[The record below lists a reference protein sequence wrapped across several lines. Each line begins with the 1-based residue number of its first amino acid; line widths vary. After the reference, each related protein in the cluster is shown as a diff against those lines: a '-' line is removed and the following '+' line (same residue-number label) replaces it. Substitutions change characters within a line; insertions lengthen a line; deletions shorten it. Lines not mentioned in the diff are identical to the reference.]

1 MSVSVTLPALGESV
15 TEGTVTRWL
24 KAEGER
30 VEADEPL
37 LEVSTDKVDTEIPAP
52 ASGILASIKVAE
64 DETVEVGA
72 ELAIIDDGSG
82 APAAEAA
89 PAQQAPAQEAPAQE
103 APAPQAA
110 PSTETQTPAP
120 APTAEAASGGGSAEG
135 TDVVLPALGESVTE
149 GTVTRWLK
157 QVGEEVAEDE
167 PLLEVSTDKVDTEI
181 PAPVAGVLLE
191 IVVGEDETAEVGAKL
206 AVIGA
211 AGSAPAAAP
220 AQAAPAQAASA
231 PAAAPAPAQPAPA
244 QQAPAQQA
252 PAPAQPAPA
261 AQAPVPDPA
270 PQTPAAAPQAPAP
283 QPAAAPAAPAQQAP
297 AAAPAPSGAGDDGA
311 YVTPLVRKLA
321 SESGVDLGAVKGTG
335 VGGRIRKQD
344 VIAAAEAAKAAAPA
358 PAAAAA
364 PAAKAAPSLEASPL
378 RGQTV
383 KMTRMRKV
391 IGDNMMK
398 ALHSQAQ
405 LTTVVEVDITK
416 LMKLRAAA
424 KDSFA
429 AREGVKLSPMPFFV
443 KAAAQALKAH
453 PVVNARINEDEGTIT
468 YFDSENIGI
477 AVDSEKGLM
486 TPVIKGAGNLNLAGI
501 SKATAELAGKVRAN
515 KITPDELSG
524 ATFTISNTGSR
535 GALFDTVIVPPN
547 QVAILGIG
555 ATVKRPAVIETA
567 EGTVIGVR
575 DMTYLSL
582 SYDHRLVDGADA
594 ARYLTA
600 VKAILEAGEFEV
612 ELGL

>member
-1 MSVSVTLPALGESV
+1 MAVSVTLPALGESV

-37 LEVSTDKVDTEIPAP
+37 LEVSTDKVDTEIPSPVA
-52 ASGILASIKVAE
+52 GVLASIKVAE

-72 ELAIIDDGSG
+72 ELAVIDDGTG
-82 APAAEAA
+82 APAEAPAPAAEPEAAPAPEPAPAPAAEAPAA
-89 PAQQAPAQEAPAQE
+89 PAAAPEPAETPAAPAGG
-103 APAPQAA
+103 
-110 PSTETQTPAP
+110 
-120 APTAEAASGGGSAEG
+120 ASG

-157 QVGEEVAEDE
+157 EVGEEVAEDE

-181 PAPVAGVLLE
+181 PSPVAGVLLE
-191 IVVGEDETAEVGAKL
+191 ILVGEDETAEVGAKL
-206 AVIGA
+206 AVVGA
-211 AGSAPAAAP
+211 PGA
-220 AQAAPAQAASA
+220 A
-231 PAAAPAPAQPAPA
+231 PAAAPAPAAPAPA
-244 QQAPAQQA
+244 PAAAA
-252 PAPAQPAPA
+252 PAPAPAPAAPEAPAAQPAPA
-261 AQAPVPDPA
+261 APA
-270 PQTPAAAPQAPAP
+270 APAP
-283 QPAAAPAAPAQQAP
+283 APAPVAAAPAAAPAAPAPAPVAAAPVTPAAPAP
-297 AAAPAPSGAGDDGA
+297 AAAQPADDGA

-321 SESGVDLGAVKGTG
+321 SENGVDLSTVKGTG

-344 VIAAAEAAKAAAPA
+344 VIAAAEAAKAAAAPA
-358 PAAAAA
+358 PAAAA
-364 PAAKAAPSLEASPL
+364 PAAAAKKTPTLEASPL

-383 KMTRMRKV
+383 KMPRIRKV
-391 IGDNMMK
+391 IGDNMVK
-398 ALHSQAQ
+398 ALHEQAQ
-405 LTTVVEVDITK
+405 LSSVVEVDVTR
-416 LMKLRAAA
+416 LMRLRGQA

-453 PVVNARINEDEGTIT
+453 PAINARINVEDGTIT
-468 YFDSENIGI
+468 YFDTENVGI

-486 TPVIKGAGNLNLAGI
+486 TPVIKHAGDLNIAGI
-501 SKATAELAGKVRAN
+501 AKATAELAGKVRAN

-535 GALFDTVIVPPN
+535 GALFDTIIVPPN

-555 ATVKRPAVIETA
+555 ATVKRPAVIET
-567 EGTVIGVR
+567 EDGTVIGVR
-575 DMTYLSL
+575 DMTYLTL

>member
-1 MSVSVTLPALGESV
+1 MAVSVSLPALGESV

-37 LEVSTDKVDTEIPAP
+37 LEVSTDKVDTEIPSP
-52 ASGILASIKVAE
+52 AAGILASIKVAE

-72 ELAIIDDGSG
+72 ELAVIDDGSG
-82 APAAEAA
+82 PAPEAANAAQPAAESAPAAEPAQEEAPAPAAEAPAAPAPAAEAPAAEAA
-89 PAQQAPAQEAPAQE
+89 PAGG
-103 APAPQAA
+103 
-110 PSTETQTPAP
+110 
-120 APTAEAASGGGSAEG
+120 ASG
-135 TDVVLPALGESVTE
+135 TDVTLPALGESVTE

-157 QVGEEVAEDE
+157 EVGEEVAEDE

-181 PAPVAGVLLE
+181 PSPAAGVLLE

-211 AGSAPAAAP
+211 PGAAPAAAAP
-220 AQAAPAQAASA
+220 AAPAAPAPAAEKPA
-231 PAAAPAPAQPAPA
+231 PAAPAAPAPEPAAPAAPAAAAPAPAQPA
-244 QQAPAQQA
+244 APAAPAPAA
-252 PAPAQPAPA
+252 PAPAQPA
-261 AQAPVPDPA
+261 APSA
-270 PQTPAAAPQAPAP
+270 P
-283 QPAAAPAAPAQQAP
+283 AAPAAPASP
-297 AAAPAPSGAGDDGA
+297 ADDGA

-321 SESGVDLGAVKGTG
+321 NEHGVSLSDVKGTG

-344 VIAAAEAAKAAAPA
+344 VIAAAEAKKTAPA

-364 PAAKAAPSLEASPL
+364 PAASKAPSIEASPL

-405 LTTVVEVDITK
+405 LTSVVEVDITK
-416 LMKLRAAA
+416 LMKLRAKA
-424 KDSFA
+424 KDAFA

-453 PVVNARINEDEGTIT
+453 PVVNARINDDEGTIT

-477 AVDSEKGLM
+477 AVDAEKGLM
-486 TPVIKGAGNLNLAGI
+486 TPVIKGAGDLNIAGI
-501 SKATAELAGKVRAN
+501 SKKTAELAGKARGGGL
-515 KITPDELSG
+515 TPDDMSG
-524 ATFTISNTGSR
+524 ATFTVSNTGSR

-547 QVAILGIG
+547 QAAILGIG
-555 ATVKRPAVIETA
+555 ATVKRPVVINHPDLGETIA
-567 EGTVIGVR
+567 IR

-594 ARYLTA
+594 ARYLTT

>member
-1 MSVSVTLPALGESV
+1 MAVSVTLPALGESV

-37 LEVSTDKVDTEIPAP
+37 LEVSTDKVDTEIPSPVA
-52 ASGILASIKVAE
+52 GVLASIKVAE

-72 ELAIIDDGSG
+72 ELAVIDDGTG
-82 APAAEAA
+82 APAETPAPAAEPEAAPAPEPAPAPAAEAPAA
-89 PAQQAPAQEAPAQE
+89 PAAAPEPAETPAAPAGG
-103 APAPQAA
+103 
-110 PSTETQTPAP
+110 
-120 APTAEAASGGGSAEG
+120 ASG

-157 QVGEEVAEDE
+157 EVGEEVAEDE

-181 PAPVAGVLLE
+181 PSPVAGVLLE
-191 IVVGEDETAEVGAKL
+191 ILVGEDETAEVGAKL
-206 AVIGA
+206 AVVGA
-211 AGSAPAAAP
+211 PGA
-220 AQAAPAQAASA
+220 A
-231 PAAAPAPAQPAPA
+231 PAAAPAPAAPAPA
-244 QQAPAQQA
+244 PAAAA
-252 PAPAQPAPA
+252 PAPAPAPAAPEAPAAQPAPA
-261 AQAPVPDPA
+261 APA
-270 PQTPAAAPQAPAP
+270 APAP
-283 QPAAAPAAPAQQAP
+283 APAPVAAAPAAAPAAPAPAP
-297 AAAPAPSGAGDDGA
+297 AAAAPVTPAAPAPAAAQPADDGA

-321 SESGVDLGAVKGTG
+321 SENGVDLSTVKGTG

-344 VIAAAEAAKAAAPA
+344 VIAAAEAAKAAAAPA
-358 PAAAAA
+358 PAAAA
-364 PAAKAAPSLEASPL
+364 PAAAAKKTPTLEASPL

-383 KMTRMRKV
+383 KMPRIRKV
-391 IGDNMMK
+391 IGDNMVK
-398 ALHSQAQ
+398 ALHEQAQ
-405 LTTVVEVDITK
+405 LSSVVEVDVTR
-416 LMKLRAAA
+416 LMRLRGQA

-453 PVVNARINEDEGTIT
+453 PAINARINVEDGTIT
-468 YFDSENIGI
+468 YFDTENVGI

-486 TPVIKGAGNLNLAGI
+486 TPVIKHAGDLNIAGI
-501 SKATAELAGKVRAN
+501 AKATAELAGKVRAN

-535 GALFDTVIVPPN
+535 GALFDTIIVPPN

-555 ATVKRPAVIETA
+555 ATVKRPAVIET
-567 EGTVIGVR
+567 EDGTVIGVR
-575 DMTYLSL
+575 DMTYLTL

>member
-1 MSVSVTLPALGESV
+1 MAVSVTLPALGESV

-37 LEVSTDKVDTEIPAP
+37 LEVSTDKVDTEIPSP
-52 ASGILASIKVAE
+52 AAGILASIKVAE

-72 ELAIIDDGSG
+72 ELAVIDDGTG
-82 APAAEAA
+82 AAAAA
-89 PAQQAPAQEAPAQE
+89 PAPVAEPVA
-103 APAPQAA
+103 APAPEPTPAA
-110 PSTETQTPAP
+110 QPSTEQAAPAP
-120 APTAEAASGGGSAEG
+120 APTAEAAAGAGSAQG

-157 QVGEEVAEDE
+157 SVGDSVEADE

-181 PAPVAGVLLE
+181 PAPTSGVLLE
-191 IVVGEDETAEVGAKL
+191 ITVGEDETAEVGAKL

-211 AGSAPAAAP
+211 PGA
-220 AQAAPAQAASA
+220 A
-231 PAAAPAPAQPAPA
+231 PAAAPAPA
-244 QQAPAQQA
+244 A
-252 PAPAQPAPA
+252 PAPAAAAPAPAAPVPAAPAPAPAAPAPAPVAAAPAPAAPAPAPVAPAPVTPAPAPA
-261 AQAPVPDPA
+261 AQATDE
-270 PQTPAAAPQAPAP
+270 
-283 QPAAAPAAPAQQAP
+283 
-297 AAAPAPSGAGDDGA
+297 GA

-321 SESGVDLGAVKGTG
+321 AENGVDLAAVKGTG

-344 VIAAAEAAKAAAPA
+344 VLAAAEAAKAAAAAPA
-358 PAAAAA
+358 PAAAA
-364 PAAKAAPSLEASPL
+364 PAAAAAKKAPKLEASPL

-383 KMTRMRKV
+383 KMPRIRKV
-391 IGDNMMK
+391 IGDNMVK
-398 ALHSQAQ
+398 ALHEQAQ
-405 LTTVVEVDITK
+405 LSSVVEVDVTR
-416 LMKLRAAA
+416 LMRLRAQA

-453 PVVNARINEDEGTIT
+453 PAVNARINVEEGTIT
-468 YFDSENIGI
+468 YFDTESVGI

-486 TPVIKGAGNLNLAGI
+486 TPVIKHAGDLNIAGI
-501 SKATAELAGKVRAN
+501 AKATADLAGKVRAN

-535 GALFDTVIVPPN
+535 GALFDTIIVPPN

-555 ATVKRPAVIETA
+555 ATVKRPAVIETE

-575 DMTYLSL
+575 DMTYLTL

>member
-1 MSVSVTLPALGESV
+1 MAVSVTLPALGESV

-37 LEVSTDKVDTEIPAP
+37 LEVSTDKVDTEIPSP
-52 ASGILASIKVAE
+52 AAGVLASIKVAE

-72 ELAIIDDGSG
+72 ELALIDDGSG
-82 APAAEAA
+82 APAA
-89 PAQQAPAQEAPAQE
+89 
-103 APAPQAA
+103 APAPAAEQAPEPAPEPAAAA
-110 PSTETQTPAP
+110 PSTEQAAPAP
-120 APTAEAASGGGSAEG
+120 APTADAAAGGGSAEG

-157 QVGEEVAEDE
+157 SVGDSVEADE

-181 PAPVAGVLLE
+181 PAPTSGTLLE

-206 AVIGA
+206 AVIGE
-211 AGSAPAAAP
+211 AGAAPAAAP
-220 AQAAPAQAASA
+220 AQEAPAAPAQ
-231 PAAAPAPAQPAPA
+231 PEPTPAPAPAQPAPA
-244 QQAPAQQA
+244 PQAPSAPAPQQQTTPAPEPAPSAPAPA
-252 PAPAQPAPA
+252 PAPAQ
-261 AQAPVPDPA
+261 
-270 PQTPAAAPQAPAP
+270 
-283 QPAAAPAAPAQQAP
+283 APAAPAAAKP
-297 AAAPAPSGAGDDGA
+297 ADDGA

-321 SESGVDLGAVKGTG
+321 AEQGVDLSTVKGTG

-344 VIAAAEAAKAAAPA
+344 VVAAGEAAKSAAATPA
-358 PAAAAA
+358 PAAAA
-364 PAAKAAPSLEASPL
+364 PSAAKKAPVLEASPL

-383 KMTRMRKV
+383 KMPRIRKV
-391 IGDNMMK
+391 IGDNMVK
-398 ALHSQAQ
+398 ALHEQAQ
-405 LTTVVEVDITK
+405 LSSVVEVDVTR
-416 LMKLRAAA
+416 LMKLRGRA
-424 KDSFA
+424 KDAFA

-453 PVVNARINEDEGTIT
+453 APINARINEAEGTIT
-468 YFDSENIGI
+468 YFDTENVGI

-486 TPVIKGAGNLNLAGI
+486 TPVIKNAGDLNLAGI
-501 SKATAELAGKVRAN
+501 AKATADLAGKVRAN

-535 GALFDTVIVPPN
+535 GALFDTIIVPPG

-555 ATVKRPAVIETA
+555 ATVKRPAVIETE

-575 DMTYLSL
+575 DMTYLTL

>member
-52 ASGILASIKVAE
+52 ASGVLASIKVAE

-72 ELAIIDDGSG
+72 ELAVIDDGSG
-82 APAAEAA
+82 APAAAPAPAAEAA
-89 PAQQAPAQEAPAQE
+89 AAPAQE
-103 APAPQAA
+103 APAPAA
-110 PSTETQTPAP
+110 ETPAAPAP
-120 APTAEAASGGGSAEG
+120 AAEAPAPAAAPAGGAEG

-157 QVGEEVAEDE
+157 EVGEEVTEDE

-181 PAPVAGVLLE
+181 PAPASGVLLE

-211 AGSAPAAAP
+211 PGAAPAAAP
-220 AQAAPAQAASA
+220 AAAAPAPAAEA
-231 PAAAPAPAQPAPA
+231 PAPAAPAAPAPAPAPAQPAAPAPAQPAPA
-244 QQAPAQQA
+244 
-252 PAPAQPAPA
+252 
-261 AQAPVPDPA
+261 
-270 PQTPAAAPQAPAP
+270 AAP
-283 QPAAAPAAPAQQAP
+283 APAAPAPAPVTPAPAP
-297 AAAPAPSGAGDDGA
+297 AAAQPAEDGA

-321 SESGVDLGAVKGTG
+321 AENGVDLASVKGTG

-344 VIAAAEAAKAAAPA
+344 VVAAAEAAKAAAAAPA
-358 PAAAAA
+358 PAAAQAA
-364 PAAKAAPSLEASPL
+364 PKAPALEASPL

-416 LMKLRAAA
+416 LMKLRARA
-424 KDSFA
+424 KDAFA

-453 PVVNARINEDEGTIT
+453 PVINARINEDEGTIT

-486 TPVIKGAGNLNLAGI
+486 TPVIKNAGDLNIAGI
-501 SKATAELAGKVRAN
+501 SKATAELAGKVRGN

-555 ATVKRPAVIETA
+555 ATVKRPVVINHPDLGETIA
-567 EGTVIGVR
+567 VR
-575 DMTYLSL
+575 DMTYLAL

-612 ELGL
+612 DLGL

>member
-1 MSVSVTLPALGESV
+1 MAVSVTLPALGESV

-37 LEVSTDKVDTEIPAP
+37 LEVSTDKVDTEIPSP
-52 ASGILASIKVAE
+52 AAGVLASIKVAE

-72 ELAIIDDGSG
+72 ELAVIDDGTG
-82 APAAEAA
+82 APAAAPAAEQAPAEAA
-89 PAQQAPAQEAPAQE
+89 PAPTETAAPAAQTPAAPATE
-103 APAPQAA
+103 QAA
-110 PSTETQTPAP
+110 PAP
-120 APTAEAASGGGSAEG
+120 APTAEAASGGGAEG

-157 QVGEEVAEDE
+157 SVGDSVEADE

-181 PAPVAGVLLE
+181 PAPTSGVLLE

-211 AGSAPAAAP
+211 PGAAPAAAP
-220 AQAAPAQAASA
+220 APAPAAEAPAQPAPASAPAPAPAQPAAPAPAPAAPAQPA
-231 PAAAPAPAQPAPA
+231 AAAPAPAQPA
-244 QQAPAQQA
+244 A
-252 PAPAQPAPA
+252 PAPAPVAP
-261 AQAPVPDPA
+261 
-270 PQTPAAAPQAPAP
+270 
-283 QPAAAPAAPAQQAP
+283 AAPAAPAAAQAT
-297 AAAPAPSGAGDDGA
+297 DEGA

-321 SESGVDLGAVKGTG
+321 AENGVDLSTVKGTG

-344 VIAAAEAAKAAAPA
+344 VLSAAEAAKAAAPA

-364 PAAKAAPSLEASPL
+364 PAAKKAPVLEASPL

-383 KMTRMRKV
+383 KMPRIRKV
-391 IGDNMMK
+391 IGDNMVK
-398 ALHSQAQ
+398 ALHEQAQ
-405 LTTVVEVDITK
+405 LSSVVEVDVTR
-416 LMKLRAAA
+416 LMRLRAQA

-453 PVVNARINEDEGTIT
+453 PVINAKINEAEGTIT
-468 YFDSENIGI
+468 YFDTENVGI

-486 TPVIKGAGNLNLAGI
+486 TPVIKHAGDLNIAGI
-501 SKATAELAGKVRAN
+501 AKATAELAGKVRAG

-535 GALFDTVIVPPN
+535 GALFDTIIVPPG

-555 ATVKRPAVIETA
+555 ATVKRPAVIETE

-575 DMTYLSL
+575 DMTYLTL